1 LRCRSQPLFYFSQL
15 KELHSHLISGTGI
28 DIIEVHRIQ
37 TVMERDLGF
46 REKIFTEGEIAYCEK
61 MKNKYQNYAARFSAK
76 EAFLKAIGTGWR
88 FGIRF
93 ADIDVYHDEF
103 GKPLIRLTG
112 KAEELALR
120 DGISKIHVSLS
131 HLKEMATAVVVVE
144 KEGNRQ

>member
-1 LRCRSQPLFYFSQL
+1 
-15 KELHSHLISGTGI
+15 LISGTGI

-37 TVMERDLGF
+37 TVMERDIGF

-93 ADIDVYHDEF
+93 ADIDVYHDDF

-131 HLKEMATAVVVVE
+131 HLKEMATAVVILERVE
-144 KEGNRQ
+144 IK

>member
-1 LRCRSQPLFYFSQL
+1 
-15 KELHSHLISGTGI
+15 LISGTGI

-93 ADIDVYHDEF
+93 ADIDVYHDEY

-120 DGISKIHVSLS
+120 DGITNIHVSLS
-131 HLKEMATAVVVVE
+131 HLKEMATAVVILE
-144 KEGNRQ
+144 KDAG